1 MTTKSPPEA
10 KPGQNRALKYSQ
22 RVKIVASKT
31 FSDPRDSGGCIELKP
46 SMTPNIEHRVAV
58 TKPEKQNYKIT
69 QSHKNKMV
77 KLRIENKLSE
87 EQIAKQLEISRDAVH
102 YHLSRLIDTKA
113 LEDFKRNEAD
123 ILSWN
128 KLKLIK
134 NLTDDKLKESK
145 ARDIAVAYGIFDDHE
160 RLQRG
165 QSTSNTLVDVRML
178 ITQVEDERHK
188 EAKTPDPLIE
198 HDTSD

>member
-1 MTTKSPPEA
+1 M
-10 KPGQNRALKYSQ
+10 
-22 RVKIVASKT
+22 
-31 FSDPRDSGGCIELKP
+31 SDPESP
-46 SMTPNIEHRVAV
+46 SRGKAGTEPGSQITRNGIDMAQVKKLNCKV
-58 TKPEKQNYKIT
+58 TQT
-69 QSHKNKMV
+69 HKDKMV
-77 KLRIENKLSE
+77 KLRLENKLTE

-113 LEDFKRNEAD
+113 LEDFKKNEPD
-123 ILSWN
+123 IVAWN
-128 KLKLIK
+128 KYRLLK
-134 NLTDDKLKESK
+134 NLTDDKLKEAK
-145 ARDIAVAYGIFDDHE
+145 ARDIWVSYGIADDHE

-178 ITQVEDERHK
+178 IGKVEDERHK